1 MLTKLRIWIERN
13 AIDISNALLVITLF
27 YFLVLGVSARFY
39 LEYTELF
46 DRYID
51 ISLIKFIKLM
61 QVGVWLIVISLFFN
75 YLYELVMWS
84 NKNK

>member
-1 MLTKLRIWIERN
+1 MLNRIRIWIERN
-13 AIDISNALLVITLF
+13 AIDISNALLVIALF

-39 LEYTELF
+39 LEYTEFF

-61 QVGVWLIVISLFFN
+61 QVGVWLIVISLFYN

-84 NKNK
+84 NRNK